1 MIELKNDLCEIGR
14 LSEKLEHFAEAEQL
28 PLKTGL
34 ELNLVLEEVITNII
48 SYGYADDA
56 EHIIKIG
63 IEKNGS
69 MLTVTVTDDGVPFDP
84 LKAPPP
90 TFSDK
95 LDDLEPGGLGI
106 HLVLKL
112 TDDAVYERVEELN
125 ILTLKKSIPAE

>member
-1 MIELKNDLCEIGR
+1 LIVLKNSMCEIGR
-14 LSEKLEHFAEAEQL
+14 LTEELERFAEGEQL

-63 IEKNGS
+63 IKKNGS
-69 MLTVTVTDDGVPFDP
+69 ILTVTVTDDGLPFDP
-84 LKAPPP
+84 LEAPPP

-95 LDDLEPGGLGI
+95 LEELEPGGLGI

-112 TDDAVYERVEELN
+112 TDDAGYERVGEFN
-125 ILTLKKSIPAE
+125 ILTLKKNIPAE